1 MIQEV
6 YTLTVRELKKWLSRR
21 GTFIVSL
28 ITPLFWLGLFGK
40 SLNFAQMFAPT
51 NIPPQYSSLIS
62 QYVNTQLL
70 NLFGT
75 TSYFTYLAS
84 GMLIVFGFFQSVFG
98 GTNLVF
104 EKRLGYLNRLLMT
117 PTPRS
122 GIFLSKVFGTLI
134 RILFYETILMLIA
147 WGLGIKFKPGLNVI
161 NVLLAGIVIVLI
173 AIGFVSVFA
182 AIAFNVD
189 NVEIMFAIVN
199 LINLPLMFASSALFP
214 LKQMPSW
221 LQEIAKFNPITYAA
235 DIVRYNLIG
244 TPISN
249 YLLSWA
255 ILIALSLAL
264 FIIGMLVS
272 INAMERT

>member
-6 YTLTVRELKKWLSRR
+6 YTLTIRELKKWLSRR

-40 SLNFAQMFAPT
+40 SLNFASMFTPT
-51 NIPPQYSSLIS
+51 NLPPQYSSLLS
-62 QYVNTQLL
+62 QYVDQQLL

-75 TSYFTYLAS
+75 TNYFTYLAS
-84 GMLIVFGFFQSVFG
+84 GMLVVFGFFQSVFG

-122 GIFLSKVFGTLI
+122 GIFLSKVFGTLV
-134 RILFYETILMLIA
+134 RILFYETVLILIA
-147 WGLGIKFKPGLNVI
+147 YGLGFKFKPGISALNI
-161 NVLLAGIVIVLI
+161 ILAGIAIILV
-173 AIGFVSVFA
+173 AIGFVSIFA

-235 DIVRYNLIG
+235 DIVRHNLIG
-244 TPISN
+244 TPVSN
-249 YLLSWA
+249 YILSWI
-255 ILIALSLAL
+255 ILLVISVAL
-264 FIIGMLVS
+264 FIIGMFVS
-272 INAMERT
+272 INAMERS

>member
-1 MIQEV
+1 MQET
-6 YTLTVRELKKWLSRR
+6 YTLTIRELKKWLSRR

-28 ITPLFWLGLFGK
+28 VTPLFWLGLFGK
-40 SLNFAQMFAPT
+40 SLNFATMFTPT
-51 NIPPQYSSLIS
+51 NIPPQYESMLS
-62 QYVNTQLL
+62 QYINSQLL
-70 NLFGT
+70 SMFGT

-84 GMLIVFGFFQSVFG
+84 GMLVVFGFFQSVFG

-117 PTPRS
+117 PVSRS
-122 GIFLSKVFGTLI
+122 GIFLSKVLGTLV
-134 RILFYETILMLIA
+134 RILFYETVLILIA
-147 WGLGIKFKPGLNVI
+147 YGLGFRFKPGI
-161 NVLLAGIVIVLI
+161 NAINIVLAGIAIILI
-173 AIGFVSVFA
+173 AIGFVSIFA

-235 DIVRYNLIG
+235 DIVRHNLVG
-244 TPISN
+244 TPINN
-249 YLLSWA
+249 YAISWV
-255 ILIALSLAL
+255 ILIVITVVL
-264 FIIGMLVS
+264 FIVGLIVS
-272 INAMERT
+272 INAMERA